1 MPAVGL
7 TRAGLLLLMG
17 VPMESDVDGKR
28 LLVPGLAGL
37 YEMLAPLSYTLVR
50 VALGVFLIPHGYVK
64 LFQDDAVAASRNFV
78 NFGWSHPLE
87 WAYFIG
93 ALELCGG
100 IMLAIGLLT
109 RVVAAAFV
117 IEMAVISFG
126 VLWPVWSWGKHG
138 MEYALLMGII
148 ALAILLRGGGRY
160 SVDHCIGRE
169 L

>member
-1 MPAVGL
+1 
-7 TRAGLLLLMG
+7 
-17 VPMESDVDGKR
+17 MESYVDGKR
-28 LLVPGLAGL
+28 LLVPGMARL
-37 YEMLAPLSYTLVR
+37 YEILAPLSYTLVR
-50 VALGVFLIPHGYVK
+50 VALGVFLVPHGYVK

-78 NFGWSHPLE
+78 NFGWSYPLA

-93 ALELCGG
+93 ALEFCGG

-138 MEYALLMGII
+138 MEYALLMGILS
-148 ALAILLRGGGRY
+148 LAILLRGGGRY
-160 SVDHCIGRE
+160 SVDHYIGRE